1 MIGRNHKTGMDELKT
16 AALAVLA
23 AEAAVAATIGLIL
36 ALM

>member
-1 MIGRNHKTGMDELKT
+1 MPRENFKSDMDELKT

-23 AEAAVAATIGLIL
+23 AEAAVAAAIGLML